1 METLDLQRKLSLK
14 EIKSVVSGEMDS
26 FEHAFSESMESHV
39 FLINKIAKYIVSQRS
54 KKIRPLL
61 VILASKLCGEPNEN
75 TYQAAVLVELIHTAT
90 LIHDDVVDGAE
101 IRRGIPS
108 INAVWKNKISILMGD
123 YLFSKA
129 LINMIKLKDF
139 EALELLSDTA
149 ERLSSGEILQIEKA
163 RSDGMD
169 EDVYYDMIKDKTAS
183 LISAACRLGAITV
196 GDNREQAD
204 ALAEYGENLGIA
216 FQIKDDLFEFVGKK
230 SIIGKP
236 VGRDV
241 KENMLTLPL
250 LHTVENLPDKES
262 RKILKTMK
270 RGAKT
275 KQVKEI
281 VQKVATNGGVSYA
294 RDRLRD
300 YTKSAIDALT
310 IFPDNQYKQ
319 SLIDFATFNMVREK

>member
-1 METLDLQRKLSLK
+1 METLDIERKLSLR
-14 EIKSVVSGEMDS
+14 EIKSVVSSEMDA
-26 FEHAFSESMESHV
+26 FEDAFSDSMESHV
-39 FLINKIAKYIVSQRS
+39 FLINKISRYIVSQRS

-196 GDNREQAD
+196 SDNQEYAV

-250 LHTVENLPDKES
+250 LHTVETLPDKES

-281 VQKVATNGGVSYA
+281 ARKVANNGGVSYA
-294 RDRLRD
+294 RDRLRE
-300 YTKSAIDALT
+300 YTESAIQALGA
-310 IFPDNQYKQ
+310 FPDNQYKQ
-319 SLIDFATFNMVREK
+319 ALIDFATFNMIREK

>member
-1 METLDLQRKLSLK
+1 METLDIDRKLRLK
-14 EIKSVVSGEMDS
+14 DIKATVADEMDT
-26 FEHAFSESMESHV
+26 FQEAFSESMKSRV
-39 FLINKIAKYIVSQRS
+39 FLINKVAGYLIKQRS
-54 KKIRPLL
+54 KKIRPML
-61 VILASKLCGEPNEN
+61 VILASKLCGEPNKN

-101 IRRGIPS
+101 LRRGIPS
-108 INAVWKNKISILMGD
+108 INAVWKNKISVLMGD
-123 YLFSKA
+123 YLFSKS

-169 EDVYYDMIKDKTAS
+169 EDVYYEMIRDKTAS
-183 LISAACRLGAITV
+183 LISAACKLGAITV
-196 GDNREQAD
+196 GSNTDKAE

-236 VGRDV
+236 VGQDV
-241 KENMLTLPL
+241 KENMITLPL
-250 LHTVENLPDKES
+250 LHTVEKLPDKES

-270 RGAKT
+270 RGAKS

-281 VQKVATNGGVSYA
+281 VRKVANNGGVSYA
-294 RDRLRD
+294 RERLRE
-300 YTKSAIDALT
+300 YTEAAIDALE
-310 IFPDNQYKQ
+310 IFPDGQYKQ
-319 SLIDFATFNMVREK
+319 ALIDFAEFNMIREK